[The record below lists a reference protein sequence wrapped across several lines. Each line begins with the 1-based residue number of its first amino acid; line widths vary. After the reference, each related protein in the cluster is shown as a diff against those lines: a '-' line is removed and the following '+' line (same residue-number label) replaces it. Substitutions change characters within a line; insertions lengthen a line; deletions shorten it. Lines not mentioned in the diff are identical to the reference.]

1 MSIYATIE
9 LSESGHQGLPREFD
23 PKNEG
28 FVYGQDLPKMSD
40 ELDALAE
47 ELGVRPISA
56 FLDDSEMID
65 DEEREEVGLPPAKPK
80 WESVED
86 GLRTIRALL
95 AALKADGRGDDEL
108 WDLRVSEQILSTAE
122 SGEKFRYDVL

>member
-9 LSESGHQGLPREFD
+9 LSESGHHGLPREFD

-28 FVYGQDLPKMSD
+28 LVYGQDLPRMSE
-40 ELDALAE
+40 ELDALAGD
-47 ELGVRPISA
+47 LGVRPISA
-56 FLDDSEMID
+56 FFDDSDMID
-65 DEEREEVGLPPAKPK
+65 DEEREELGLPPSKPK

-95 AALKADGRGDDEL
+95 AALRG
-108 WDLRVSEQILSTAE
+108 
-122 SGEKFRYDVL
+122 

>member
-9 LSESGHQGLPREFD
+9 LSDSGHQRLPRDLD

-28 FVYGQDLPKMSD
+28 LVYGQNLPRMAH

-56 FLDDSEMID
+56 FLDDADMID
-65 DEEREEVGLPPAKPK
+65 DDEREELGLPPAEPK

-86 GLRTIRALL
+86 GLRTIRALIASL
-95 AALKADGRGDDEL
+95 TADRRGDEEL
-108 WDLRVSEQILSTAE
+108 WDLRVSERILSTAK
-122 SGEKFRYDVL
+122 SGEKFRYNVL